1 MNEIKV
7 SVSVPKAIGESSKI
21 TIFGTDSVFNIITNN
36 TSSDVYERIFT
47 NEREFNRF
55 VLVYLNGE
63 RIKEPSTMLS
73 NINNEIDIIIPMAG
87 G

>member
-1 MNEIKV
+1 MNEINV

-21 TIFGTDSVFNIITNN
+21 KIFDTDSVFNIITNN

-47 NEREFNRF
+47 NERKFNRF